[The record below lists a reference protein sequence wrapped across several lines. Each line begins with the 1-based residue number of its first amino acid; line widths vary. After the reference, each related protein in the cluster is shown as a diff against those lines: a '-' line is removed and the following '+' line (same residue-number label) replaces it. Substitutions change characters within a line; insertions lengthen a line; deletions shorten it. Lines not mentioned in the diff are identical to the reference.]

1 MGGLAGVALRERG
14 PAPGLGSSWARR
26 AAWAGAVRCGR
37 DGADAAWVAEDVEHL
52 LPRAAGAGLP
62 TAAKRRRLR
71 WRRAV
76 LALLPVFSVA
86 IGAVLWIVL
95 PH

>member
-1 MGGLAGVALRERG
+1 MAGAAVLQRLVHLDGQREG
-14 PAPGLGSSWARR
+14 PASTLPMLGSLWRSE
-26 AAWAGAVRCGR
+26 GFV
-37 DGADAAWVAEDVEHL
+37 EDVEHL
-52 LPRAAGAGLP
+52 LPRAPGAGLP
-62 TAAKRRRLR
+62 TAAQRRRLR